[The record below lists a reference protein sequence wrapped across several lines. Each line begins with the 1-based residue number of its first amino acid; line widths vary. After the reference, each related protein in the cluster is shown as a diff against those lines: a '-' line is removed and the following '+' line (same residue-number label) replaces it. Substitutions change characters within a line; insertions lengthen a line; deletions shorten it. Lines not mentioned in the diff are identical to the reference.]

1 MTSFNNIDELIRMLA
16 REKVLL
22 KHMFA
27 NRKGVNVRYD
37 AARELVEYKEDRI
50 HFLIEHG
57 VLHDSGE
64 FLEMEDVYLQF
75 FEQVLDVSEQISV
88 ASVKESIDALNSA
101 ISFYQMENSDT
112 RKFEYLKQVR
122 RILRNIAMTTFRNVI
137 DLKRNIDST
146 YKNEP
151 NYQIKKEKLR
161 KLDEKRLGIAELIR
175 QTESLLD
182 EKQAG
187 FFMIAMDV
195 GLNRT
200 VRDVK
205 LQLTD
210 AYHNLIELDRQ
221 IIDYL
226 NLIEYQNRL
235 LKKLRRVKYLRDQM
249 VLESQ
254 SNVNHL
260 LNGIQPVWME
270 NRPKYT
276 LKLSL
281 DFLRNTDE
289 GLEALKALSLKL
301 KTGSVARNRKADPL
315 NVAFLDKAEEVLDMV
330 NTQALKNAFM
340 ASGEHLYAFIQN
352 YNYHKALDKEE
363 KLVLFCQIASQ
374 YQPELEITDRISVD
388 EDIEYPLIYPA

>member
-1 MTSFNNIDELIRMLA
+1 MLS

-22 KHMFA
+22 KHMFT

-37 AARELVEYKEDRI
+37 AVRELVEYKEDRI
-50 HFLIEHG
+50 RYLIEYG

-101 ISFYQMENSDT
+101 IEYYQMESSEK
-112 RKFEYLKQVR
+112 RKYDYLRQIR
-122 RILRNIAMTTFRNVI
+122 RMLRNIALTTFRNVI
-137 DLKRNIDST
+137 DLKRNIDNT

-151 NYQIKKEKLR
+151 NYRIKKEKLIR
-161 KLDEKRLGIAELIR
+161 LDEKRRGIAELIQ
-175 QTESLLD
+175 QTENLID
-182 EKQAG
+182 DARAG
-187 FFMIAMDV
+187 FFRIAMDV
-195 GLNRT
+195 GLSAT

-205 LQLTD
+205 LQLSD

-221 IIDYL
+221 IIGYL
-226 NLIEYQNRL
+226 NLIEYQSRL
-235 LKKLRRVKYLRDQM
+235 LEKLRRVKYLRDQM

-254 SNVNHL
+254 SNVNL
-260 LNGIQPVWME
+260 VLNGIQPVWME

-281 DFLRNTDE
+281 EFLRNTDE
-289 GLEALKALSLKL
+289 GLEALRALTHKL
-301 KTGSVARNRKADPL
+301 RTGAVARKRKADPL
-315 NVAFLDKAEEVLDMV
+315 SADFLDQREQVHDAV
-330 NTQALKNAFM
+330 NVQELKNAFL

-352 YNYHKALDKEE
+352 YNFHKHLSRED

-374 YQPELEITDRISVD
+374 YLPELSVTDRIAVD
-388 EDIEYPLIYPA
+388 EDVEYPLIFPA